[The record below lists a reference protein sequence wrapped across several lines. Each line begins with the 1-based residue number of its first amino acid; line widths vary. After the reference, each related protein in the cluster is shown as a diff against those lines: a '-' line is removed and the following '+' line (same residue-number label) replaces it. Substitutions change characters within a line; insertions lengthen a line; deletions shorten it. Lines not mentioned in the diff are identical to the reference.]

1 MNLGVGDT
9 VGGGLATAG
18 GDLRKLILP
27 PLLPSDIEEQEA
39 AALDCLFSTHSSSI
53 FTSWKKYQSQFHK
66 NRRQRSYKNL
76 KFNEKNLGF
85 VTIIIR
91 ETDNQETPIQT

>member
-18 GDLRKLILP
+18 GDLRKLLLP
-27 PLLPSDIEEQEA
+27 PLPSDTEEQEA

-53 FTSWKKYQSQFHK
+53 FISWK
-66 NRRQRSYKNL
+66 
-76 KFNEKNLGF
+76 
-85 VTIIIR
+85 R
-91 ETDNQETPIQT
+91 ETHKTTISNTQTQISQKSGI